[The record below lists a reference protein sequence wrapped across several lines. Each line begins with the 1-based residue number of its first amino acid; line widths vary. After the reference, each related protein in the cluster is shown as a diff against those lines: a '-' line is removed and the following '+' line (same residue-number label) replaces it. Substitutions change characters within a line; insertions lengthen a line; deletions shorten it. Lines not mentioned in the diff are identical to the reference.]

1 MSYRSDAEA
10 MRAALARTPN
20 WSRARGALDDA
31 TLDSILTE
39 AAKVAEAVIAP
50 LDLPADRIGAVFAD
64 GRVRVPEAYHAA
76 FDALAEG
83 GWMGL
88 EVAEE
93 HGGMGMPLALYAATG
108 PLFDRACPAFN
119 MAVVSTRSAALLL
132 TDWAAP
138 EIRDDWVPA
147 LAAGERSATICI
159 SEPGAGSDVGR
170 IRTRAV
176 PQADGS
182 WRVSG
187 QKIWISFG
195 DHDLRDRIGHCLLAR
210 TGEVPGTRGL
220 SLFLVERGPGV
231 TCERIEEKMGL
242 HGSPTCALRFE
253 DAPARLIGEEG
264 RGLPQMFSMIRHMRL
279 SVACQGLGGALKCYD
294 VAERHARDRRQGGN
308 PKEPPVAIVTHPD
321 VRRQLIEMKSAIDLY
336 RLALLETA
344 CAADLSAADEDL
356 ARFTA
361 WMLPLIKN
369 FGAELAFDTAAKA
382 ILVLGGSG
390 FTKDYTLEQSLRD
403 ARVYAIYE
411 GTTGMQGQ
419 DFFLRQT
426 LGDGGKGLNAFLARA
441 RAECAPHP
449 AALAVVEDFAAFIA
463 RAAAEPDRER
473 QAWMADAVFRAG
485 WVAVQAWL
493 SCRIA
498 GTQEAAH
505 FLAAAPAVLAFH
517 IARAGAPVAG
527 VPAGD

>member
-1 MSYRSDAEA
+1 VTYRQDAEA
-10 MRAALARTPN
+10 MRDALSRTPN
-20 WSRARGALDDA
+20 WSRARGALDDE

-39 AAKVAEAVIAP
+39 AAKVAEEVVAP
-50 LDLPADRIGAVFAD
+50 LDVIADREGARYLD
-64 GRVRVPEAYHAA
+64 GRVRVPAPYHPA
-76 FDALAEG
+76 FDTLAEG

-88 EVAEE
+88 EVSEDL
-93 HGGMGMPLALYAATG
+93 GGMGMPLALYAATG
-108 PLFDRACPAFN
+108 PMFDRACPAFN

-147 LAAGERSATICI
+147 LAAGQRSATICI

-176 PQADGS
+176 PQPDGT
-182 WRVSG
+182 WKVSG

-210 TGEVPGTRGL
+210 TGDAPGTRGL

-279 SVACQGLGGALKCYD
+279 SVACQGLGAALKCYD
-294 VAERHARDRRQGGN
+294 VAEQHAQDRRQGGN
-308 PKEPPVAIVTHPD
+308 PKEPPVPIITHPD
-321 VRRQLIEMKSAIDLY
+321 LRRQLIEMKSAIDLY
-336 RLALLETA
+336 RLALLEAA
-344 CAADLSAADEDL
+344 CAADLSGEDEDL

-369 FGAELAFDTAAKA
+369 FGAELAFDTAAKS

-390 FTKDYTLEQSLRD
+390 FTKDYPLEQTLRD

-426 LGDGGKGLNAFLARA
+426 LGDGGKGLGVFLTRA
-441 RAECAPHP
+441 RAECAAHP
-449 AALAVVEDFAAFIA
+449 EALAVIEDFASFIA
-463 RAAAEPDRER
+463 RAASEPDRER
-473 QAWMADAVFRAG
+473 QAWMADGVLRAG

-498 GTQEAAH
+498 GTPEARH
-505 FLAAAPAVLAFH
+505 FLAAAPAQLDLH
-517 IARAGAPVAG
+517 IAKAEAPMVA
-527 VPAGD
+527 

>member
-1 MSYRSDAEA
+1 MSYRADADA
-10 MRAALARTPN
+10 LLDALARTPN
-20 WSRARGALDDA
+20 WARARGELDDA
-31 TLDSILTE
+31 TVSSILTE
-39 AAKVAEAVIAP
+39 AAKLAETVISP
-50 LDLPADRIGAVFAD
+50 LDMPADRQGAVFEN

-76 FDALAEG
+76 YDALAEG

-88 EVAEE
+88 EVVEE
-93 HGGMGMPLALYAATG
+93 LGGMGMPLALYAATG
-108 PLFDRACPAFN
+108 PQFDRACPAFN

-138 EIRDDWVPA
+138 EIRNDWVPA
-147 LAAGERSATICI
+147 LAAGERCATICI

-170 IRTRAV
+170 IRTRAERR
-176 PQADGS
+176 PDGT

-210 TGEVPGTRGL
+210 TGDQPGTRGL

-253 DAPARLIGEEG
+253 EAPARLIGEEG

-279 SVACQGLGGALKCYD
+279 SVACQGLGTAAKCLD
-294 VAERHARDRRQGGN
+294 VAATHAAERRQGGN
-308 PKEPPVAIVTHPD
+308 PKEPPVAIVSHAD
-321 VRRQLIEMKSAIDLY
+321 VRRQLIEMKSAVDLF
-336 RLALLETA
+336 RLALVETA
-344 CAADLSAADEDL
+344 CAADLSAVDEDL

-403 ARVYAIYE
+403 SRVFAIYE

-426 LGDGGKGLNAFLARA
+426 LGDGGKALGVFLARA
-441 RAECAPHP
+441 RAECAEHP
-449 AALAVVEDFAAFIA
+449 AALAVIEDFAALMA
-463 RAAAEPDRER
+463 RSMAEPDRER
-473 QAWMADAVFRAG
+473 QGWMADAMLRAG

-493 SCRIA
+493 
-498 GTQEAAH
+498 
-505 FLAAAPAVLAFH
+505 
-517 IARAGAPVAG
+517 
-527 VPAGD
+527 